1 MKTTFEIKNFYWGT
15 LNLVDSKININAALI
30 LPNDPFLIL
39 TSKDNTVY
47 FSNTTHLFN
56 SLFWLYRAFNI
67 LPSVHSL
74 LLIPCRLGCWFAVS
88 LICLFLKKKKIFL
101 FTLNSRVNN
110 FIWLDIDLFSYSCE
124 EGTNLRLRLK
134 IIWYKIAHPEPLL
147 FSRGGTLEISG
158 WGRAAGTMEPLTY
171 TRASSAEFCYP
182 IPE

>member
-1 MKTTFEIKNFYWGT
+1 MSPYFCLGVKSLHNHQQMKTTFEIINFYWGT

-88 LICLFLKKKKIFL
+88 LICLFLKKKKLFL

-110 FIWLDIDLFSYSCE
+110 FIWLDIDLFHIGGKNIVPC
-124 EGTNLRLRLK
+124 TVQNCPPK
-134 IIWYKIAHPEPLL
+134 PWL
-147 FSRGGTLEISG
+147 FCRVI
-158 WGRAAGTMEPLTY
+158 Y
-171 TRASSAEFCYP
+171 F
-182 IPE
+182 

>member
-1 MKTTFEIKNFYWGT
+1 MKTTFEIINFYWGT

-47 FSNTTHLFN
+47 FSKTTHLFN

-110 FIWLDIDLFSYSCE
+110 FIWLDIDLFHIPVKKAP
-124 EGTNLRLRLK
+124 T
-134 IIWYKIAHPEPLL
+134 WD
-147 FSRGGTLEISG
+147 SG
-158 WGRAAGTMEPLTY
+158 WKLSGTKSPTQSL
-171 TRASSAEFCYP
+171 CYFP
-182 IPE
+182 GAVL

>member
-1 MKTTFEIKNFYWGT
+1 MKTTFEIINFYWGT

-67 LPSVHSL
+67 LPSVHCL

-110 FIWLDIDLFSYSCE
+110 FIWLDIDLFSYNFLWRRHQLE
-124 EGTNLRLRLK
+124 TQVENYLVQNRPPRAFVIFPGRYFRNFWVGTCR
-134 IIWYKIAHPEPLL
+134 WDH
-147 FSRGGTLEISG
+147 GTLNLYQS
-158 WGRAAGTMEPLTY
+158 
-171 TRASSAEFCYP
+171 
-182 IPE
+182 